1 MNSLIVLFII
11 LTGLLILVSGVEG
24 IRNLVGLG
32 LNFILIFA
40 MITLL
45 SWGMNTF
52 VLLSVV
58 SVLILAIAIYMSSDD
73 NKMKKT
79 LGETG
84 GLGTVA
90 TRADI
95 IEKLFHSFL
104 LEKKGNE
111 ILLTSKGKQ
120 LLELVPEDLK
130 KPELTASWEMELA
143 KIAKGAHKEQVFIKD
158 IESYTKELIR
168 DIKTSDG
175 TFRHDNLTNTKCP
188 HCG

>member
-1 MNSLIVLFII
+1 MENPV
-11 LTGLLILVSGVEG
+11 
-24 IRNLVGLG
+24 R
-32 LNFILIFA
+32 
-40 MITLL
+40 
-45 SWGMNTF
+45 
-52 VLLSVV
+52 
-58 SVLILAIAIYMSSDD
+58 YMSSDD

-120 LLELVPEDLK
+120 LLELVPEEFEK
-130 KPELTASWEMELA
+130 T
-143 KIAKGAHKEQVFIKD
+143 GAYRF
-158 IESYTKELIR
+158 LGN
-168 DIKTSDG
+168 G
-175 TFRHDNLTNTKCP
+175 TCQDCQRSTQRTGIYQRYRKHTPKN
-188 HCG
+188 